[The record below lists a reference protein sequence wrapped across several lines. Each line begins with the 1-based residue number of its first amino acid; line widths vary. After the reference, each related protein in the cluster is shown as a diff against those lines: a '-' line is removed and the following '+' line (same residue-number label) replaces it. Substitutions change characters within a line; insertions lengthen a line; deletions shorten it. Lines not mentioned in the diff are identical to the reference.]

1 MGKNFLSK
9 QNFIPELKLSE
20 HIILWTNV
28 VISIIFFLIQMI
40 MFTPKD
46 TLGIIIGCIT
56 CIMTILSIFSVMAGV
71 KKRILCPFL
80 GIVCSLGL
88 VFVAWYN
95 GLYGNMIM
103 YTINIVINTSTLI
116 VWFKSSENKINIEPK
131 QAIWWICIIYFLF
144 FLSLSVLF
152 TWIQGFEWF
161 YKFWNNK
168 NQDGPSSLWIRF
180 FDSCTLI
187 FTLGCFLPMI
197 KRYKQVWYVYI
208 IIDTSLLIT
217 WILKITI
224 DDFSKATLLNGLSM
238 IASSISMLITTIFGI
253 LNWSKK
259 SK

>member
-20 HIILWTNV
+20 HIILWSNV
-28 VISIIFFLIQMI
+28 VISIILFLIQMI
-40 MFTPKD
+40 MITPKD
-46 TLGIIIGCIT
+46 TFEIIISCIT

-88 VFVAWYN
+88 VFVSWYN
-95 GLYGNMIM
+95 RLYGNMIM
-103 YTINIVINTSTLI
+103 YIINIVINTFTLI

-131 QAIWWICIIYFLF
+131 QATWWICIIYFLF

-161 YKFWNNK
+161 YKFWDEK
-168 NQDGPSSLWIRF
+168 QKEPFILWIRF

-208 IIDTSLLIT
+208 IIDTSLLLT
-217 WILKITI
+217 YLLKITI
-224 DDFSKATLLNGLSM
+224 YDFSEKAKLLNDLSI